1 MTGQSLPLLTQARCF
16 CMVVLTTG
24 QGDEVASQRN
34 KLVIGVLFVLLE
46 VFIGLEFN
54 PESENMSEGAVP
66 ITEEIE
72 ELKKK
77 LALLG
82 EP

>member
-1 MTGQSLPLLTQARCF
+1 LYGCLDNGSR
-16 CMVVLTTG
+16 
-24 QGDEVASQRN
+24 DEVASQRN
-34 KLVIGVLFVLLE
+34 KLVIGVLLFCWKCLSVWSS
-46 VFIGLEFN
+46 IQRA
-54 PESENMSEGAVP
+54 ENMSEGAVP

-82 EP
+82 KP

>member
-1 MTGQSLPLLTQARCF
+1 
-16 CMVVLTTG
+16 
-24 QGDEVASQRN
+24 
-34 KLVIGVLFVLLE
+34 
-46 VFIGLEFN
+46 
-54 PESENMSEGAVP
+54 MSEGAVP

-82 EP
+82 KP